1 MTRRD
6 HRDLAALLLAKA
18 TTDVAA
24 VEELIESDRITD
36 EIVGFH
42 AHQACEKA
50 LKSVLAAH
58 EIRYRYTHDLAELV
72 DQVRDGIGPLPQE
85 LDEIVTLT
93 PFAVAYRYED
103 VPIDDDPVDRQEL
116 LTLIRRVC
124 RWAEDLVHDGESK
137 RG

>member
-18 TTDVAA
+18 TTDAVA
-24 VEELIESDRITD
+24 VEELLESDRVTD

-58 EIRYRYTHDLAELV
+58 EVRYRYTHDLAELV
-72 DQVRDGIGPLPQE
+72 DQIRDSVGPLPPE
-85 LDEIVTLT
+85 LDEIVSLT

-103 VPIDDDPVDRQEL
+103 VPIDEEPVDRQGL
-116 LTLIRRVC
+116 LALTSRVC
-124 RWAEDLVHDGESK
+124 RWAADHVRDDGS
-137 RG
+137 